1 MLKEN
6 PYEILALPL
15 EASIED
21 IKKQYKTLVRQYSPE
36 RDPDMFN
43 TIRTAYD
50 AINSELFMDHKKFI
64 RYHKP
69 LELCGQ
75 KKNAPK
81 QDNRSLLTSVFETP
95 FNTAFELEKLLD
107 AIKI

>member
-1 MLKEN
+1 MPVEN
-6 PYEILALPL
+6 PYEILELPL
-15 EASIED
+15 EASLED
-21 IKKQYKTLVRQYSPE
+21 VKKQYKTFVRQYSPE
-36 RDPDMFN
+36 RDPEMFN

-50 AINSELFMDHKKFI
+50 AVNSELFDKDKKLT

-69 LELCGQ
+69 LDLCGTD
-75 KKNAPK
+75 KNAVK
-81 QDNRSLLTSVFETP
+81 SDNRPLLTTVFETP

>member
-1 MLKEN
+1 MATEN

-43 TIRTAYD
+43 SIRTAYD
-50 AINSELFMDHKKFI
+50 AINSELFAEDKKLK

-75 KKNAPK
+75 KKEAVI
-81 QDNRSLLTSVFETP
+81 DNRSLLTTVFETP

>member
-1 MLKEN
+1 MAKQN
-6 PYEILALPL
+6 PYEILDLPL
-15 EASIED
+15 EASVDD

-36 RDPDMFN
+36 REPEMFN

-50 AINSELFMDHKKFI
+50 AINTELFGEDKKFI
-64 RYHKP
+64 RYQKP
-69 LELCGQ
+69 LELCDQ
-75 KKNAPK
+75 EKESTKP
-81 QDNRSLLTSVFETP
+81 DYRPLLSRVFETP